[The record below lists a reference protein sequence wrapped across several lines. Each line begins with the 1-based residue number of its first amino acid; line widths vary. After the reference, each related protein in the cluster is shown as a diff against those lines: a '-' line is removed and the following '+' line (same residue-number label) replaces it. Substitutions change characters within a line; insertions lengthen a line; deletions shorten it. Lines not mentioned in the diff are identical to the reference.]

1 MSFSDSARN
10 PICISGLGAAAEK
23 NCAAAKR
30 EKLTVL
36 KDTHN
41 YADMIAVA
49 NDPLKDISSLERVDH
64 VMKGG
69 LLIR

>member
-1 MSFSDSARN
+1 MMRVNSSTVTSAAM
-10 PICISGLGAAAEK
+10 LGWSKEVGA
-23 NCAAAKR
+23 
-30 EKLTVL
+30 LSPG
-36 KDTHN
+36 H

>member
-1 MSFSDSARN
+1 
-10 PICISGLGAAAEK
+10 
-23 NCAAAKR
+23 
-30 EKLTVL
+30 
-36 KDTHN
+36 
-41 YADMIAVA
+41 MIAVA